1 VSQENV
7 EILRAM
13 YARWAHGDFW
23 TPEVFDP
30 AVEVV
35 WSPDLPDMGTYRG
48 LAGVEQSLREWFAAW
63 GDMRLT
69 AEEFIEV
76 EADRI
81 LVLVSAHGRGPGSSG
96 IAVVADDFAHDG
108 RMRDGRA
115 TSLLGYASRA
125 EALKA
130 VGLEE

>member
-1 VSQENV
+1 MSQENV
-7 EILRAM
+7 EILRAI

-48 LAGVEQSLREWFAAW
+48 LAGLEQSLREWFAAW
-63 GDMRLT
+63 GDMRMT
-69 AEEFIEV
+69 ADEFIEV

-81 LVLVSAHGRGPGSSG
+81 LVLVSAHGHGHGSG
-96 IAVVADDFAHDG
+96 IAVVGDDWAHDWT
-108 RMRDGRA
+108 MRDGRA
-115 TSLLGYASRA
+115 TRLVGYASRA